1 MWQLFYPAE
10 SRLNAA
16 VPLNGDQLFVSFLS
30 KRDVITQALETS
42 KLRLC
47 HVIGGTLR
55 NGRRPDILK
64 NVSLRNE
71 LRCWAELRCE
81 SS

>member
-1 MWQLFYPAE
+1 MSREQGGGSCFDPTE

-30 KRDVITQALETS
+30 KRDIITQALETS

-47 HVIGGTLR
+47 QVIGGV
-55 NGRRPDILK
+55 G
-64 NVSLRNE
+64 
-71 LRCWAELRCE
+71 
-81 SS
+81 